1 MRLAGAARPRALYT
15 WRGGEAWRAMDKA
28 ETAAKATAARVS
40 FGEAFRVWL
49 KIGLLSFGG
58 PAGQIAMMH
67 RVLVDEKKWI
77 GEARFLHALN
87 YCMVLPGPEATQ
99 LATYVGWMLHRTAG
113 GLVAGILFVVPGA
126 LVILALSTIY
136 AGFQAVPLVQALFFG
151 IKAAVLAVVIE
162 ALLRIARRALKN
174 AWMYALAAAAF
185 VGIFFFDVPFPIIV
199 VAAGVLG
206 YLGGRWRPHRFRVVK
221 PHTETTA
228 EPPRAAERA
237 LDARAQVSGAATAA
251 TILLWLGIWLAPI
264 AALWLALGWTNPF
277 TEIGKFFSAMAVVT
291 FGGAYAVLAYVAQE
305 AVSTYGW
312 LSAGEMLD
320 GLGLA
325 ESTPGPLILVLEYV
339 GYLAG
344 FRHAMGL
351 DPYLAGTLG
360 AALTVWVTFAPSF
373 LFIFA
378 GAPYVERTRR
388 MGGFSAALSG
398 ITAAV
403 VGVVLNLT
411 VWFALNVVFA
421 RVETLHWHGVR
432 LYVPELASLDWVSLV
447 LAAAALVAMLR
458 FKVGMLWTLAAAA
471 ALGALYH
478 LALR

>member
-1 MRLAGAARPRALYT
+1 
-15 WRGGEAWRAMDKA
+15 MDKA
-28 ETAAKATAARVS
+28 TAAAKTTAARVS

-58 PAGQIAMMH
+58 PAGQIALMH

-99 LATYVGWMLHRTAG
+99 LATYIGWMLHRTAG
-113 GLVAGILFVVPGA
+113 GLAAGVLFVVPGA
-126 LVILALSTIY
+126 LVILALSTVY
-136 AGFQAVPLVQALFFG
+136 AGFQTVPLVQALFFG

-185 VGIFFFDVPFPIIV
+185 VGIFFFDIPFPLIV
-199 VAAGVLG
+199 VAAGIAG
-206 YLGGRWRPHRFRVVK
+206 YLGGRWRPERFRVVN
-221 PHTETTA
+221 PHA
-228 EPPRAAERA
+228 GAGPEPPRAAELA
-237 LDARAQVSGAATAA
+237 LDARPAVSGAATAA
-251 TILLWLGIWLAPI
+251 TILAWLCVWLAPV
-264 AALWLALGWTNPF
+264 AALWLALGWSNPF
-277 TEIGKFFSAMAVVT
+277 TEIGKFFSAMAIVT

-305 AVSTYGW
+305 AVTTYGW

-325 ESTPGPLILVLEYV
+325 ETTPGPLILVLEYV

-344 FRHAMGL
+344 FRHPLGL

-360 AALTVWVTFAPSF
+360 ALLTVWVTFAPSF

-378 GAPYVERTRR
+378 GAPYVERTR
-388 MGGFSAALSG
+388 GIEGFSAALSG

-403 VGVVLNLT
+403 VGVILNLT

-421 RVETLHWHGVR
+421 KVETLHWHGLR
-432 LYVPELASLDWVSLV
+432 LHLPEPASLDWASLA
-447 LAAAALVAMLR
+447 LAAAAIVAMLR
-458 FKVGMLWTLAAAA
+458 FKLGMLWTLGAAA